1 MRVMVV
7 LPFAPWPVRVRASN
21 LWPRIG
27 REAEVHVI
35 ALNAQ
40 LPKGQQLASLANVAS
55 TELVEFSPKRAL
67 ARVAMGLPIGAP
79 LCTSWA
85 GDPRACRAVAAAY
98 ERIRPDVVYAERIR
112 ALPLLA
118 SIPPERVVL
127 DPTDSLPMFY
137 EQVRRQRSVP
147 LAQRVLSVI
156 ERRRLVALER
166 SWLPSFARVVACST
180 RDADWMRRS
189 APTARMEVVPNGV
202 DLNVFR
208 YRQPVN
214 GDRRRVLMS
223 GNFGYWPNREAA
235 SWLLGKAPEIKAR
248 LRAEVAFVGA
258 NPPSWLGRANG
269 PAGVVVTGFV
279 RDLAAYYHSASVVAA
294 PLRFAAGTQNKV
306 IEAMACGRP
315 VVATPECVVGLEA
328 PGRPIVL
335 EATREGFLD
344 GLRDALAS
352 QSRSRRLV
360 ERGRAYVE
368 EYHDWD
374 RIALLMLRLLAE
386 VAGGSAKGGTY
397 DTDQD
402 GAPRD
407 NDYTAVVPH
416 QNGARGL
423 VLR

>member
-1 MRVMVV
+1 MVV

-27 REAEVHVI
+27 REAEVHVV
-35 ALNAQ
+35 ALRAQ
-40 LPKGQQLASLANVAS
+40 LPKGQQPASLANVAS

-67 ARVAMGLPIGAP
+67 ARVAMGLPLGAP
-79 LCTSWA
+79 LCTSWV
-85 GDPRACRAVAAAY
+85 GDPRACRAVTAAY

-137 EQVRRQRSVP
+137 EQVRRQRGVP
-147 LAQRVLSVI
+147 LTQRVLSVI

-180 RDADWMRRS
+180 RDADWMRQS
-189 APTARMEVVPNGV
+189 APTARVEVVPNGV

-208 YRQPVN
+208 YRQPAN
-214 GDRRRVLMS
+214 GDGRRVLMS

-235 SWLLGKAPEIKAR
+235 SWLLTKAPEIKAK

-258 NPPSWLGRANG
+258 NPPSWLSRANG

-279 RDLAAYYHSASVVAA
+279 PDLAAYYHSASVVVA

-315 VVATPECVVGLEA
+315 VVATPESVAGLEA
-328 PGRPIVL
+328 PARSVVV
-335 EATREGFLD
+335 EATRAEFLD
-344 GLRDALAS
+344 SLRDVLAS
-352 QSRSRRLV
+352 QSRSRWLA

-374 RIALLMLRLLAE
+374 RIASLMLRLLVE
-386 VAGGSAKGGTY
+386 VAYQSNVGGPHETNEDNTGR
-397 DTDQD
+397 D
-402 GAPRD
+402 G
-407 NDYTAVVPH
+407 DYVAVVPH